1 MATASA
7 PERVGLGCR
16 RVARARRGPGVV
28 RERVSILLV
37 YQAGITHSHTCAP
50 PCHVCVASGVCA
62 HTHVRT
68 CRISEKRTFTT
79 AAGRVREFWRARSR
93 FGDAGRFPA

>member
-50 PCHVCVASGVCA
+50 PCMCVWRAECARTRMCA
-62 HTHVRT
+62 HVVY
-68 CRISEKRTFTT
+68 K
-79 AAGRVREFWRARSR
+79 
-93 FGDAGRFPA
+93 